1 MGMIKKLV
9 AAFRRGDVSSG
20 APEQGLQ
27 EAAAGPDVTPVPE
40 DAVKEPLSVPESR
53 EPAPGTDRRPRNGQD
68 TEPGRVGV
76 KKVVLSETGLSVLDL
91 RELPSNRFRIVGS
104 AYWVTDTGRYK
115 HGGNEYSLVRE
126 PKNRWDAN
134 AVAVYGKGRK
144 VGYLTKAKA
153 AALAPIFDALPYD
166 AFRVGGTPPSGNSI
180 TMWVDIPALPKLRKF
195 TSAIAV
201 SQAGKDDRSDAGAA
215 YRTR

>member
-1 MGMIKKLV
+1 MGMIRKLV
-9 AAFRRGDVSSG
+9 EAFRQGDVSSG
-20 APEQGLQ
+20 APEQGPQ
-27 EAAAGPDVTPVPE
+27 EVASPDVTPMPEGAAEKPLPVPE
-40 DAVKEPLSVPESR
+40 PR
-53 EPAPGTDRRPRNGQD
+53 ELAPATDRRPGNGEE
-68 TEPGRVGV
+68 TEPGMVGV
-76 KKVVLSETGLSVLDL
+76 KRVVLSETGLSVLDL

-153 AALAPIFDALPYD
+153 AALAPIFDALPYG
-166 AFRVGGTPPSGNSI
+166 AFRVGGAPPSGNSI

-201 SQAGKDDRSDAGAA
+201 SQAGKDDRTDAGAA